1 MTATPSPIC
10 SSTFARR
17 AANSSLGRDVENSGG
32 WAATVAIKHANTS
45 MDVTA
50 AGCRFMAA
58 IIVGLSLHPCADAV
72 LTYRATYAVRP
83 GYSEKRCPGFS
94 RAWRARPSA
103 RSRDRTLPKGLR
115 VHDPCERRRVQ
126 LRSESLG

>member
-32 WAATVAIKHANTS
+32 WAATVAIKHAHTI

-50 AGCRFMAA
+50 ARCRFMAA
-58 IIVGLSLHPCADAV
+58 IIAGLLLFHPRTDAV

-83 GYSEKRCPGFS
+83 
-94 RAWRARPSA
+94 
-103 RSRDRTLPKGLR
+103 
-115 VHDPCERRRVQ
+115 
-126 LRSESLG
+126 